1 MYNDTASVLKI
12 FERIVAAHSSGRR
25 ETGFAWPQ
33 AASPARGEAAT
44 RSASATGGNE

>member
-12 FERIVAAHSSGRR
+12 FERIVAALSSGRR
-25 ETGFAWPQ
+25 GTGFAGPQ

-44 RSASATGGNE
+44 QSESATGVNQ